1 MIAVDGDS
9 TMAPTFAGFDCSRRT
24 FLQKSGTV
32 PYFIL
37 RHSLWRGF
45 PLYLMAFKFMTR
57 GLYFIIRPNDS
68 YWMAWT
74 HGEGPKFLFK
84 GALLHYQWHPY
95 VNTGLE
101 LTIDWHWFIIEGSW
115 FIVQGAEFTWMF
127 LDSTFQGT
135 DALWRALIDLMNG
148 FNSEFRGI
156 YLWSRAF
163 IYFWRHSF
171 IIEGLG
177 LINKG
182 LCRTHTHPPKTHR
195 IQIFRIPSASG
206 FDAPCWHAF
215 SSGFG
220 AFELQKCDFPSV
232 LWYIYI

>member
-1 MIAVDGDS
+1 MEIPQWPRPSRASIAVEEHSFRNQERCPISFFVIHYEG
-9 TMAPTFAGFDCSRRT
+9 A
-24 FLQKSGTV
+24 FLYTWWLS
-32 PYFIL
+32 
-37 RHSLWRGF
+37 SLWQGGSISLSDPMIHIEWRQ
-45 PLYLMAFKFMTR
+45 LMVK
-57 GLYFIIRPNDS
+57 
-68 YWMAWT
+68 
-74 HGEGPKFLFK
+74 GPKFLFK
-84 GALLHYQWHPY
+84 GALLHYKWHPY
-95 VNTGLE
+95 INTGLE

-115 FIVQGAEFTWMF
+115 FIVQGAEFTWMV

-182 LCRTHTHPPKTHR
+182 LCRTHTPTQNTPHSNIQDPIRVWLRRPLLTCLFVWIWSIRTPKM
-195 IQIFRIPSASG
+195 
-206 FDAPCWHAF
+206 W
-215 SSGFG
+215 
-220 AFELQKCDFPSV
+220 FPQCAR
-232 LWYIYI
+232 